1 MNLHL
6 HFAQFLTDM
15 DEIQHRK
22 SLRTALEQLP
32 SFVKIGRVKATLDL
46 GVNAVLFAFDLFC
59 TRFR

>member
-46 GVNAVLFAFDLFC
+46 G
-59 TRFR
+59 R